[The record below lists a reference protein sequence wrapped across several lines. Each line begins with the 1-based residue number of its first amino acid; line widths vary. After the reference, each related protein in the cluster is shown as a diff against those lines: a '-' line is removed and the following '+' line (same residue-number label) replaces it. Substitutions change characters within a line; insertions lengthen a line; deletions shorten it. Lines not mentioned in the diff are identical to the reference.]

1 MRSRLLFWRFKPAFK
16 AGLIMVSLI
25 LLPLVAISSHAAS
38 TILVY
43 GDSLSAGYGLSTQQ
57 GWVSLMSE
65 RLKTE
70 RLPYQV
76 VNASISGETT
86 AGGLSRLKQTI
97 AAQKPQ
103 VMILALGAND
113 GLRGLPVEVMQQN
126 LSNMLALA
134 KQNNIKVLLVGM
146 RIPPNYGPQYTQ
158 AFHQT
163 FIDLAQQ
170 FKIKLV
176 PFLLENVAGKPALNQ
191 DDGIHP
197 TAEAQPIILDT
208 VWKTLQTMLSKK

>member
-1 MRSRLLFWRFKPAFK
+1 MNSHLLFWRFKPALK
-16 AGLIMVSLI
+16 SGLVLISLI

-43 GDSLSAGYGLSTQQ
+43 GDSLSAAYGLSTQQ
-57 GWVSLMSE
+57 GWVSLMDQ

-70 RLPYQV
+70 RLPYRG

-103 VMILALGAND
+103 VIILALGAND
-113 GLRGLPVEVMQQN
+113 GLRGLPIETMQRN
-126 LSNMLALA
+126 LSNMLELA
-134 KQNNIKVLLVGM
+134 NENNIKVLLVGM

-163 FIDLAQQ
+163 FIDLARQ
-170 FKIKLV
+170 FKVKLV

-208 VWKTLQTMLSKK
+208 VWKTLQTMLNKK

>member
-1 MRSRLLFWRFKPAFK
+1 MQSHLLFWRFKSAVK
-16 AGLIMVSLI
+16 IGLTAVSLI
-25 LLPLVAISSHAAS
+25 LLSLVAISSQAAS

-43 GDSLSAGYGLSTQQ
+43 GDSLSAAYGISTQQ
-57 GWVSLMSE
+57 GWVSLME
-65 RLKTE
+65 DRLKTQ
-70 RLPYQV
+70 RLPYNI

-97 AAQKPQ
+97 ATQKPQ

-113 GLRGLPVEVMQQN
+113 GLRGLPIETMQQN
-126 LSNMLALA
+126 LSRMLALA
-134 KQNNIKVLLVGM
+134 KENKIKVLLVGM

-163 FIDLAQQ
+163 FIDLAKQ
-170 FKIKLV
+170 FKVKLV
-176 PFLLENVAGKPALNQ
+176 PFLLENVAGKPTLNQ

-197 TAEAQPIILDT
+197 TAKAQPIILDT
-208 VWKTLQTMLSKK
+208 LWPILQTMLSKQ

>member
-1 MRSRLLFWRFKPAFK
+1 MRSRLLFWRFKPALK
-16 AGLIMVSLI
+16 SGLVLISLI

-43 GDSLSAGYGLSTQQ
+43 GDSLSAAYGLSTQQ
-57 GWVSLMSE
+57 GWVSLMGE
-65 RLKTE
+65 RLKNE
-70 RLPYQV
+70 HLPYQV

-86 AGGLSRLKQTI
+86 AGGVSRLKQTI

-103 VMILALGAND
+103 VLILALGAND
-113 GLRGLPVEVMQQN
+113 GLRGLPVEAMQQN
-126 LSNMLALA
+126 LSKMLTLA
-134 KQNNIKVLLVGM
+134 KQNNIQVLLVGM

-197 TAEAQPIILDT
+197 TAEAQPIILET
-208 VWKTLQTMLSKK
+208 VWNTLQTMLNKK

>member
-1 MRSRLLFWRFKPAFK
+1 MNSRLLFWRFKSAVK
-16 AGLIMVSLI
+16 AVLILISLI
-25 LLPLVAISSHAAS
+25 LLSLVAISSQAAS

-43 GDSLSAGYGLSTQQ
+43 GDSLSAAYGFSTQQ
-57 GWVSLMSE
+57 GWVSLMDQ

-97 AAQKPQ
+97 ELQKPK

-113 GLRGLPVEVMQQN
+113 GLRGLPIETMQRN
-126 LSNMLALA
+126 LNNMLELA
-134 KQNNIKVLLVGM
+134 NENNIKVLLVGM

-163 FIDLAQQ
+163 FIDLAKQ
-170 FKIKLV
+170 FKVKLV

-208 VWKTLQTMLSKK
+208 VWKSLQTMLKKQ

>member
-1 MRSRLLFWRFKPAFK
+1 MGSRLLFWRFKPALK
-16 AGLIMVSLI
+16 SGLMVISLI

-43 GDSLSAGYGLSTQQ
+43 GDSLSAAYGLSTQQ
-57 GWVSLMSE
+57 GWVSLMGE

-97 AAQKPQ
+97 ASQKPQ

-113 GLRGLPVEVMQQN
+113 GLRGLPIEAMQQN
-126 LSNMLALA
+126 LSNMLELA

-158 AFHQT
+158 AFQQS
-163 FIDLAQQ
+163 FVDLAKQ
-170 FKIKLV
+170 FKVKLV

-191 DDGIHP
+191 EDGIHP

-208 VWKTLQTMLSKK
+208 VWKTLQTMLNKQ

>member
-1 MRSRLLFWRFKPAFK
+1 MQSHLLFWRFKSAVK
-16 AGLIMVSLI
+16 IGLAAVSLI
-25 LLPLVAISSHAAS
+25 LLSLVAISSQAAS

-43 GDSLSAGYGLSTQQ
+43 GDSLSAAYGISTQQ
-57 GWVSLMSE
+57 GWVSLME
-65 RLKTE
+65 DRLKTQ
-70 RLPYQV
+70 RLPYNI

-97 AAQKPQ
+97 ATQKPQ

-113 GLRGLPVEVMQQN
+113 GLRGLPIETMQQN
-126 LSNMLALA
+126 LSRMLALA
-134 KQNNIKVLLVGM
+134 KENKIKVLLVGM

-163 FIDLAQQ
+163 FIDLAKQ
-170 FKIKLV
+170 FKVKLV
-176 PFLLENVAGKPALNQ
+176 PFLLENVAGKPTLNQ

-197 TAEAQPIILDT
+197 TAKAQPIILDT
-208 VWKTLQTMLSKK
+208 VWPILQTMLSKQ

>member
-1 MRSRLLFWRFKPAFK
+1 MNSRLLFWRFKSAVK
-16 AGLIMVSLI
+16 SGLMIVSLI
-25 LLPLVAISSHAAS
+25 LLSLVAISSQAAS

-43 GDSLSAGYGLSTQQ
+43 GDSLSAAYGLSMQQ
-57 GWVSLMSE
+57 GWVSLMDQ

-97 AAQKPQ
+97 ELQKPK

-113 GLRGLPVEVMQQN
+113 GLRGLPIESMQRN
-126 LSNMLALA
+126 LSNMLELA
-134 KQNNIKVLLVGM
+134 NENNIKVLLVGM

-170 FKIKLV
+170 FKVKLV
-176 PFLLENVAGKPALNQ
+176 PFLLENVAGKPSLNQ

-208 VWKTLQTMLSKK
+208 VWKTLKTMLKKQ

>member
-1 MRSRLLFWRFKPAFK
+1 MSSRLLFWRFKSVFK
-16 AGLIMVSLI
+16 SGLILISLI
-25 LLPLVAISSHAAS
+25 LMPLVAISSHAAS

-43 GDSLSAGYGLSTQQ
+43 GDSLSAAYGLSTQQ
-57 GWVSLMSE
+57 GWVSLMGE
-65 RLKTE
+65 RLKNE

-86 AGGLSRLKQTI
+86 AGGLSRFKQTI
-97 AAQKPQ
+97 ATQKPQ
-103 VMILALGAND
+103 VLILALGAND
-113 GLRGLPVEVMQQN
+113 GLRGLPIETMQQN
-126 LSNMLALA
+126 LTNMLELA
-134 KQNNIKVLLVGM
+134 KQNKIKVLLVGM

-208 VWKTLQTMLSKK
+208 VWQTLKSMLTKK

>member
-1 MRSRLLFWRFKPAFK
+1 MSSRLLFWWFVPAFK
-16 AGLIMVSLI
+16 SGLVLVSLI
-25 LLPLVAISSHAAS
+25 LLSLVAISSHAAS

-43 GDSLSAGYGLSTQQ
+43 GDSLSAAYGLSTQQ
-57 GWVSLMSE
+57 GWVSLMDQ

-70 RLPYQV
+70 RLPYEV
-76 VNASISGETT
+76 VNASVSGETT
-86 AGGLSRLKQTI
+86 AGGLSRFKQTI

-103 VMILALGAND
+103 VLILALGAND
-113 GLRGLPVEVMQQN
+113 GLRGLPIETMQQN
-126 LSNMLALA
+126 LTNMLKLA
-134 KQNNIKVLLVGM
+134 EQNNIKVLLVGM

-163 FIDLAQQ
+163 FIDIAKQY
-170 FKIKLV
+170 KVKLV

-208 VWKTLQTMLSKK
+208 VWKTLKTMLSKN

>member
-1 MRSRLLFWRFKPAFK
+1 MQSHLLFWRFKSAVK
-16 AGLIMVSLI
+16 IGLTAVSLI
-25 LLPLVAISSHAAS
+25 LLSLVAISSQAAS

-43 GDSLSAGYGLSTQQ
+43 GDSLSAAYGISTQQ
-57 GWVSLMSE
+57 GWVSLME
-65 RLKTE
+65 DRLKTQ
-70 RLPYQV
+70 RLPYNI

-97 AAQKPQ
+97 ATQKPQ

-113 GLRGLPVEVMQQN
+113 GLRGLPIETMQQN
-126 LSNMLALA
+126 LSRMLALA
-134 KQNNIKVLLVGM
+134 KENKIKVLLVGM

-163 FIDLAQQ
+163 FIDLAKQ
-170 FKIKLV
+170 FKVKLV
-176 PFLLENVAGKPALNQ
+176 PFLLENVAGKPTLNQ

-197 TAEAQPIILDT
+197 TAKAQPIILDT
-208 VWKTLQTMLSKK
+208 VWPILQTMLSKQ

>member
-1 MRSRLLFWRFKPAFK
+1 MGSRLLFWRFKPELK
-16 AGLIMVSLI
+16 SGLMVISLI

-43 GDSLSAGYGLSTQQ
+43 GDSLSAAYGLSTQQ
-57 GWVSLMSE
+57 GWVSLMGE

-97 AAQKPQ
+97 ASQKPQ

-113 GLRGLPVEVMQQN
+113 GLRGLPIEAMQQN
-126 LSNMLALA
+126 LSNMLELA

-158 AFHQT
+158 AFHQS
-163 FIDLAQQ
+163 FVDLAKQ

-208 VWKTLQTMLSKK
+208 IWKTLQTMLKKQ

>member
-1 MRSRLLFWRFKPAFK
+1 MRSRFLFWRFVPAFK
-16 AGLIMVSLI
+16 SGLLIVSLI
-25 LLPLVAISSHAAS
+25 LLSLVAISSQAAS

-43 GDSLSAGYGLSTQQ
+43 GDSLSAAYGLSTQQ
-57 GWVSLMSE
+57 GWVSLMGE

-86 AGGLSRLKQTI
+86 AGGLSRFKQTI
-97 AAQKPQ
+97 ATQKPQ
-103 VMILALGAND
+103 VLILALGAND
-113 GLRGLPVEVMQQN
+113 GLRGLPIETMQQN
-126 LSNMLALA
+126 LTNMLELA
-134 KQNNIKVLLVGM
+134 KENKIKVLLVGM

-176 PFLLENVAGKPALNQ
+176 PFLLENVAGNRCVQSRRWHCIQALMHNR
-191 DDGIHP
+191 
-197 TAEAQPIILDT
+197 LF
-208 VWKTLQTMLSKK
+208 

>member
-1 MRSRLLFWRFKPAFK
+1 MRSRLLFWRFKPALK
-16 AGLIMVSLI
+16 SGLVLISLI

-43 GDSLSAGYGLSTQQ
+43 GDSLSAAYGLSTQQ
-57 GWVSLMSE
+57 GWVSLMGE
-65 RLKTE
+65 RLKNE
-70 RLPYQV
+70 HLPYQV

-86 AGGLSRLKQTI
+86 AGGVSRLKQTI

-103 VMILALGAND
+103 VLILALGAND
-113 GLRGLPVEVMQQN
+113 GLRGLPVEAMQQN
-126 LSNMLALA
+126 LSNMLTLA
-134 KQNNIKVLLVGM
+134 KQNNIQVLLVGM

-197 TAEAQPIILDT
+197 TAEAQPIILET
-208 VWKTLQTMLSKK
+208 VWKTLQTMLNKK

>member
-1 MRSRLLFWRFKPAFK
+1 MRSRLLFWRFVPAFK
-16 AGLIMVSLI
+16 SGLLLVSLI
-25 LLPLVAISSHAAS
+25 LLSLVAISSQAAS

-43 GDSLSAGYGLSTQQ
+43 GDSLSAAYGLSTQQ
-57 GWVSLMSE
+57 GWVSLMGE

-86 AGGLSRLKQTI
+86 AGGLSRFKQTI
-97 AAQKPQ
+97 ATQKPQ
-103 VMILALGAND
+103 VLILALGAND
-113 GLRGLPVEVMQQN
+113 GLRGLPIETMQQN
-126 LSNMLALA
+126 LTNMLELA
-134 KQNNIKVLLVGM
+134 KQNKIKVLLVGM

-208 VWKTLQTMLSKK
+208 VWKTLKSMLTKK

>member
-1 MRSRLLFWRFKPAFK
+1 MRSRLLFWRFKPALK
-16 AGLIMVSLI
+16 SGLILISLI

-43 GDSLSAGYGLSTQQ
+43 GDSLSAAYGLSTQQ
-57 GWVSLMSE
+57 GWVSLMGE
-65 RLKTE
+65 RLKNE
-70 RLPYQV
+70 HLPYQV

-86 AGGLSRLKQTI
+86 AGGVSRLKQTI

-103 VMILALGAND
+103 VLILALGAND
-113 GLRGLPVEVMQQN
+113 GLRGLPVEAMQQN
-126 LSNMLALA
+126 LSKMLTLA
-134 KQNNIKVLLVGM
+134 KQNNIQVLLVGM

-197 TAEAQPIILDT
+197 TAEAQPIILET
-208 VWKTLQTMLSKK
+208 VWNTLQTMLNKK

>member
-1 MRSRLLFWRFKPAFK
+1 MRSRLLFWRFKPALK
-16 AGLIMVSLI
+16 SGLVLISLI

-43 GDSLSAGYGLSTQQ
+43 GDSLSAAYGLSTQQ
-57 GWVSLMSE
+57 GWVSLMGE
-65 RLKTE
+65 RLKNE
-70 RLPYQV
+70 HLPYQV

-86 AGGLSRLKQTI
+86 AGGVSRLKQTI

-103 VMILALGAND
+103 VLILALGAND
-113 GLRGLPVEVMQQN
+113 GLRGLPVEAMQQN
-126 LSNMLALA
+126 LIKMLTLA
-134 KQNNIKVLLVGM
+134 KQNNIQVLLVGM

-197 TAEAQPIILDT
+197 TAEAQPIILET
-208 VWKTLQTMLSKK
+208 VWNTLQTMLNKK

>member
-1 MRSRLLFWRFKPAFK
+1 MNSRLLFWRFKSGVK
-16 AGLIMVSLI
+16 SSLLLVSLI

-43 GDSLSAGYGLSTQQ
+43 GDSLSAAYGLSTQQ
-57 GWVSLMSE
+57 GWVSLMGD

-76 VNASISGETT
+76 VNSSISGETT

-97 AAQKPQ
+97 DTQKPQ

-113 GLRGLPVEVMQQN
+113 GLRGLPVEAMQQN

-176 PFLLENVAGKPALNQ
+176 PFLLENVAGKPTLNQ

-197 TAEAQPIILDT
+197 TAEAQPIILET
-208 VWKTLQTMLSKK
+208 VWKTLQTMLNKK

>member
-16 AGLIMVSLI
+16 AGLILISLI

-43 GDSLSAGYGLSTQQ
+43 GDSLSAAYGLSTQQ
-57 GWVSLMSE
+57 GWVSLMGE

-97 AAQKPQ
+97 AKQKPQ

-113 GLRGLPVEVMQQN
+113 GLRGLPVEAMQQN

>member
-1 MRSRLLFWRFKPAFK
+1 MGSRLLFWRFKPALK
-16 AGLIMVSLI
+16 SGLMVISLI

-43 GDSLSAGYGLSTQQ
+43 GDSLSAAYGLSTQQ
-57 GWVSLMSE
+57 GWVSLMGD

-97 AAQKPQ
+97 AAQKPN

-113 GLRGLPVEVMQQN
+113 GLRGLSIEAMQQN
-126 LSNMLALA
+126 LSNMLELA
-134 KQNNIKVLLVGM
+134 RQNNIKVLLVGM

-163 FIDLAQQ
+163 FIDLAKQ
-170 FKIKLV
+170 FKVKLV

-208 VWKTLQTMLSKK
+208 VWKSLQTILNKQ